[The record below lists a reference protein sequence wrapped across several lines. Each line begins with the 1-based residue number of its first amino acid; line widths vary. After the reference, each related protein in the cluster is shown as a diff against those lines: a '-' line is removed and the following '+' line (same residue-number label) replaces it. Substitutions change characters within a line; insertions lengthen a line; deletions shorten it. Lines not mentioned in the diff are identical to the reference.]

1 MGYQSKQIFVNL
13 PVKDLNR
20 SIDFFSQLGFEFN
33 PQFTDENAACM
44 IVGEN
49 IYAMLL
55 IEPFFKDFIQTE
67 IADATQSTEVLIG
80 LSAASREEV
89 DELVRKAQAA
99 GIELGY
105 LPCGRRRTIRSI
117 TALCTAAASA
127 IWTAIFGSSYTWTKA
142 RFISNGDNNALS
154 YP

>member
-99 GIELGY
+99 GGKANDPVDHGFMYSCSFRDLDGHIWELIY
-105 LPCGRRRTIRSI
+105 MDE
-117 TALCTAAASA
+117 SA
-127 IWTAIFGSSYTWTKA
+127 IHK
-142 RFISNGDNNALS
+142 
-154 YP
+154 

>member
-99 GIELGY
+99 GGKANDPVDHGFMYSCSFRDLDGHIWELIY
-105 LPCGRRRTIRSI
+105 MDE
-117 TALCTAAASA
+117 SA
-127 IWTAIFGSSYTWTKA
+127 IQK
-142 RFISNGDNNALS
+142 
-154 YP
+154 